1 MGEEGNMVLLVTVK
15 EFGMYGK
22 WEMGD
27 EVLKLGNSTRI
38 NEQCL
43 ELQKNIKDDV
53 SKMKVGMMVAAFLNL
68 VFIL

>member
-27 EVLKLGNSTRI
+27 KVLKLGNSTRI
-38 NEQCL
+38 NE
-43 ELQKNIKDDV
+43 
-53 SKMKVGMMVAAFLNL
+53 
-68 VFIL
+68 